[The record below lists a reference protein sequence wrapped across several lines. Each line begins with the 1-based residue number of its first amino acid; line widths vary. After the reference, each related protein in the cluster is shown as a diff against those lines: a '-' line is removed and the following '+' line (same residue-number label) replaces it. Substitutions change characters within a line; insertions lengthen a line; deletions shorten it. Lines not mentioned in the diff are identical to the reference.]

1 MVALPTSHKQDVIA
15 KVCAVRCK
23 CPPIPEPNTSVG
35 FVKDGNLVGGVT
47 YSCFTGREIWAA
59 IWVDDKSVWSR
70 KNLQAMFAYPFEVCG
85 VVRLCGI
92 VSAKNK
98 ASLKMMEQMGFVQE
112 GRYRKYFPNDVDGI
126 VFAMLKE
133 ECKWI

>member
-1 MVALPTSHKQDVIA
+1 MAAEPTSHKQDVIA

-23 CPPIPEPNTSVG
+23 CPPIPEPNSSIG

-47 YSCFTGREIWAA
+47 YSSYTGREIWAA
-59 IWVDDKSVWSR
+59 IWVDDRSVWSR
-70 KNLQAMFAYPFEVCG
+70 KNLNTMFSYPFEECG
-85 VVRLCGI
+85 VVRLCGL
-92 VSAKNK
+92 VSVRNT
-98 ASLKMMEQMGFVQE
+98 ASLKMMERMGFVRE
-112 GRYRKYFPNDVDGI
+112 GLYRKYVPNDVDAV